1 MPNFISK
8 AEELF
13 LYKLILKSYI
23 GKGLRCQAPRAAVNI
38 LSFTVFLL
46 SWSV

>member
-1 MPNFISK
+1 MSNFIPK
-8 AEELF
+8 AEKLF
-13 LYKLILKSYI
+13 LHKLILIPCI
-23 GKGLRCQAPRAAVNI
+23 GKGLRCQAPRAAVSI